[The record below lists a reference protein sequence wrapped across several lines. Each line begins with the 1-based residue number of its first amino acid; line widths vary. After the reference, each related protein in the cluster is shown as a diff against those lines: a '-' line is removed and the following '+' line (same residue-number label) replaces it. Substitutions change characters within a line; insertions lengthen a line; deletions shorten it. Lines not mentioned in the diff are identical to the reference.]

1 MSFQTNFLNSC
12 SALTIALGAVAF
24 SATAH
29 ADETQVK
36 YTLAPG
42 ATSNPIPVP
51 ATNTPISMTC
61 TQNNLG
67 YRGVGQATVLRV
79 APASFL
85 EWVGMDI
92 ASSAAGISSGFS
104 GASGTHIVYCDYSKT
119 VDIQVH
125 SATQIQIVNTN
136 TITMSGVVT
145 FIW

>member
-1 MSFQTNFLNSC
+1 MSFQTNFLSTC
-12 SALTIALGAVAF
+12 SALTIVLGAVAF

-42 ATSNPIPVP
+42 ATSNPIAVP
-51 ATNTPISMTC
+51 ATNTPVSMTC
-61 TQNNLG
+61 TQNAVG

-92 ASSAAGISSGFS
+92 ASSAISSGFS
-104 GASGTHIVYCDYSKT
+104 AAGGTHIVYCDYSKT